1 MKKQIFLMLLAAIVA
16 VLAAGSLE
24 PAKASGPLIITGRWA
39 GTGFANPELDLNG
52 DGVSGRQFDMR
63 AFDQIPFSGIEG
75 ALDTTLISVG
85 TCAGPGSLELKP
97 LGRITFRGRLGDSL
111 FADMDPAAPNLCF
124 NPASPSETLG
134 VVLAGGT
141 GPFASTTGTGTLIIH
156 DAVRLTRSVTL
167 PGIGVVQAPTMIDS
181 HGEFTLRLQ

>member
-1 MKKQIFLMLLAAIVA
+1 MKKIAMLLAAIVA

-24 PAKASGPLIITGRWA
+24 PAKASGSLVIAGRWA
-39 GTGFANPELDLNG
+39 GVAFANQELDLNG
-52 DGVSGRQFDMR
+52 DGVAGRQLDLK
-63 AFDQIPFSGIEG
+63 AFDQLPFSSIEG
-75 ALDTTLISVG
+75 ALDTTLVSVG
-85 TCAGPGSLELKP
+85 TCAGPGSLELRP

-111 FADMDPAAPNLCF
+111 YADIDPAAPNLCF

-141 GPFASTTGTGTLIIH
+141 GPFASTTGTGTLIIR
-156 DAVRLTRSVTL
+156 DIVRLTRSVTL
-167 PGIGVVQAPTMIDS
+167 PGIGTVQAPTMIDS